1 MPFLSRF
8 LFAFACFFRVLFNG
22 RFAAHVHEAKAL
34 FDASAAALPEQP
46 ALRLKDEASVT
57 DEALLKDGAPLRDE
71 ALLKDG
77 AQVSAEKAAA
87 KDVATPAEAS
97 EARAVEAAAARD
109 RGALML
115 LALLQREGR
124 FVDFVQQEVTEFDD
138 EQVAAAARVVHEGC
152 RRALRDHVTFVP
164 VRGEQEGDRVVL
176 AEGYDVGANKLV
188 GNVTGK
194 PPYKGTVQH
203 RGWRAAKLK
212 LPQEVGAHDATVVA
226 QAEIE
231 L

>member
-22 RFAAHVHEAKAL
+22 RFAARVHEAKAL

-46 ALRLKDEASVT
+46 ALR
-57 DEALLKDGAPLRDE
+57 LKDGAPLRDE

-164 VRGEQEGDRVVL
+164 VRDEQEGDRVVL

>member
-22 RFAAHVHEAKAL
+22 RFAARVHEAKAL

-46 ALRLKDEASVT
+46 ALRLR
-57 DEALLKDGAPLRDE
+57 DGAPLR
-71 ALLKDG
+71 DG

-87 KDVATPAEAS
+87 KETATQAEAS
-97 EARAVEAAAARD
+97 KARAVEAAAARD

-203 RGWRAAKLK
+203 RGWRAEKLK